1 MTIDEK
7 IRDEKLQYHIN
18 REAKISASSSGKS
31 DKKEHLAGEE
41 IQPSNKRQI
50 IEKAK
55 FAYSSL
61 GKAFE
66 KEAKAIKDQG
76 IKQGKALKSLKAEEA
91 LKALKKEENQE
102 LKSIEGLFPK
112 NMRTN
117 KIKNKIDE
125 IRKWEEK
132 IEPKSLKYKTNKCLC
147 DFQQFETIRSFGD
160 SIYTGKINID
170 EAEIDQR
177 NLLENIVKFSNKSIP
192 KTKESKTK
200 KQNTF
205 DSANVLYEGRELTL
219 NSFRSGIFPI
229 KSTQGKGCHIC
240 QLRVLW
246 TYPDRKAFDR
256 TQLKILTPKQMLQ
269 RLPMVTAQ
277 VKARNTSENLL
288 NEMRQIIYSLYQA
301 KEVAK
306 KVYNNTKNSINL

>member
-1 MTIDEK
+1 
-7 IRDEKLQYHIN
+7 
-18 REAKISASSSGKS
+18 
-31 DKKEHLAGEE
+31 
-41 IQPSNKRQI
+41 
-50 IEKAK
+50 
-55 FAYSSL
+55 
-61 GKAFE
+61 
-66 KEAKAIKDQG
+66 
-76 IKQGKALKSLKAEEA
+76 
-91 LKALKKEENQE
+91 
-102 LKSIEGLFPK
+102 
-112 NMRTN
+112 MRTN

-132 IEPKSLKYKTNKCLC
+132 IERKSLKYKTNKYLC
-147 DFQQFETIRSFGD
+147 DFQQFETIRSFCD

-177 NLLENIVKFSNKSIP
+177 NLLENIVIFSNKSIP

-205 DSANVLYEGRELTL
+205 DSVNVLYEGRELTL
-219 NSFRSGIFPI
+219 NSFRSGKFPI

-240 QLRVLW
+240 WLRVLW
-246 TYPDRKAFDR
+246 TYPDSKAFDR

-269 RLPMVTAQ
+269 RLPMITAQ

-301 KEVAK
+301 KEIAK